1 MLFRKIRIAL
11 VRVRKWSEG
20 KKAPI
25 VLLTGVGV
33 SMVVVTLTATTI
45 IYTSTEE
52 FCSTTCH
59 EMTTNVA
66 MEFKGTIHDK
76 NRTGVRATCA
86 DCHLPHHGQ
95 IPLYLR
101 KMGAV
106 NDLWGHF
113 VTHSIDT
120 REKFEAKR
128 QQLAERVW
136 IYMKENDS
144 RECRGCHNAA
154 KMDPEKQS
162 EKARDR
168 HAKGKREKLTC
179 IECHFAIAHH
189 EPQGGVGPQELEVE
203 RSLIPKGAIF

>member
-1 MLFRKIRIAL
+1 MPRNRSLKILAKLRIWCAGRKSA
-11 VRVRKWSEG
+11 
-20 KKAPI
+20 I
-25 VLLTGVGV
+25 VMLTGIVA
-33 SMVVVTLTATTI
+33 SMVILGLTATTI
-45 IYTSTEE
+45 VYTSTEE

-76 NRTGVRATCA
+76 NRTGVRATCP
-86 DCHLPHHGQ
+86 DCHIPAGK
-95 IPLYLR
+95 IPLYIR

-106 NDLWGHF
+106 HDLWGHF

-128 QQLAERVW
+128 QELAERVW

-144 RECRGCHNAA
+144 RECRACHNAK

-162 EKARDR
+162 EKAQAR
-168 HAKGKREKLTC
+168 HAKAKKERLTC
-179 IECHFAIAHH
+179 IDCHFAIAHN

-203 RSLIPKGAIF
+203 MSLISKGAMF